1 MQKTTQQQNIDL
13 VLDAFDTLF
22 NKRDFTK
29 AAEFWS
35 DKYLQHSAHIP
46 PGKDG
51 LFNLVRSA
59 PDTLRYEN
67 AHIAANGDFVL
78 LHGRFSGLGTPR
90 SWVVGDIV
98 KMEGGRLAE
107 HWDVIQDE
115 VTASESKSGLPMFG
129 SSFAEAGP
137 QPKPAAMDSSITIEE
152 ARRIVGPLYDA
163 LNEPGK
169 KDVSA
174 LLAKAANPDYRSYS
188 TNEDW
193 LNRDQLA
200 EVFKTMGSIIPD
212 LSWEVKDLQTFGDQI
227 IVRGEATGTPV
238 LEFWGV
244 KPTGKSFKTMAVD
257 VFTVRNGKLSSA
269 YHVENWMTALQQ
281 IQA

>member
-1 MQKTTQQQNIDL
+1 
-13 VLDAFDTLF
+13 
-22 NKRDFTK
+22 
-29 AAEFWS
+29 
-35 DKYLQHSAHIP
+35 
-46 PGKDG
+46 
-51 LFNLVRSA
+51 
-59 PDTLRYEN
+59 
-67 AHIAANGDFVL
+67 
-78 LHGRFSGLGTPR
+78 
-90 SWVVGDIV
+90 
-98 KMEGGRLAE
+98 
-107 HWDVIQDE
+107 
-115 VTASESKSGLPMFG
+115 
-129 SSFAEAGP
+129 
-137 QPKPAAMDSSITIEE
+137 
-152 ARRIVGPLYDA
+152 
-163 LNEPGK
+163 
-169 KDVSA
+169 VSA

-193 LNRDQLA
+193 LSRDQLA

-257 VFTVRNGKLSSA
+257 VFTVKNGKLSSA